1 MQAFTKARDEAT
13 ADELWFVEHPPVF
26 TLGLAA
32 KPEHVLDAG
41 PIPVVRIDRGGQVT
55 WHGPGQLVA
64 YVLLDLRRAG
74 VRREGAGAPPRAVG
88 DRPARRLRHRAA
100 SARRACRASTSRG
113 AKIAAVGLRVSRG
126 CSFHGIALNVDADL
140 AAFARINPCGYPGLA
155 ATRLADLGV
164 RDTIDCSAAAL
175 AGDLAR
181 APARRLRPPCPTPA
195 PPTPSSTPSAPGR
208 PRASRSRSSR
218 PSPCASPSGSA
229 CARAAASASTRSSGS
244 CATRSSTPSARKPPA
259 PTSASASGTARRPS

>member
-1 MQAFTKARDEAT
+1 MPARSPTAGTAIRALGRAEYEPVWRAMQEFTRTRGEAT
-13 ADELWFVEHPPVF
+13 PDELWFVEHPPVI

-64 YVLLDLRRAG
+64 YALVDLKRAG
-74 VRREGAGAPPRAVG
+74 FGVKELVRRLEQSVIDLLAGYGVQAQRQPGMPGVYV
-88 DRPARRLRHRAA
+88 
-100 SARRACRASTSRG
+100 SG

-140 AAFARINPCGYPGLA
+140 AAFSRINPCGYPGLA

-164 RDTIDCSAAAL
+164 RDTMAAVQSRWQEHLVAAL
-175 AGDLAR
+175 A
-181 APARRLRPPCPTPA
+181 AP
-195 PPTPSSTPSAPGR
+195 
-208 PRASRSRSSR
+208 
-218 PSPCASPSGSA
+218 
-229 CARAAASASTRSSGS
+229 
-244 CATRSSTPSARKPPA
+244 
-259 PTSASASGTARRPS
+259 